1 MLLVGVVIVPA
12 VHDKERVIVL
22 IVFLAAGFIRDA
34 AYVRYGF
41 QLRFDFGYLIGGQII
56 EHHAD
61 RRRLVGL
68 GEDVLHN
75 GKPLLHFGAVR
86 KIFCPIPVD
95 RNAQRE
101 NGTNCRQ
108 RKHDGSEN
116 AAAVYKKLCKLFHG
130 ALPFLTFSVCFIMM
144 NTC

>member
-12 VHDKERVIVL
+12 VHDEERVIVL
-22 IVFLAAGFIRDA
+22 IVFLAAGFVRDA

-95 RNAQRE
+95 RNTQRE

-108 RKHDGSEN
+108 HKHDGSEN